1 MWDRFAEFWCRNMHS
16 KTMWPIH
23 GKYIC
28 PDCLREYPVAWEELR
43 EPQQHPERPR
53 PSVVWSFK
61 RSDTM

>member
-1 MWDRFAEFWCRNMHS
+1 MLDRLAELWCRNVHS

-28 PDCLREYPVAWEELR
+28 PDCLRQYPVVWEELR
-43 EPQQHPERPR
+43 EPGGYPARPR
-53 PSVVWSFK
+53 PSVLWSFK